1 MAGREQLEFQGMDLG
16 EIQEPTD
23 TTAKELTADD
33 LAEMSASCPA
43 PDNKEE
49 AVPESQMA
57 EGL

>member
-1 MAGREQLEFQGMDLG
+1 MDLG